1 MRKTSIE
8 KPKLRRTG
16 RRRTVIQ
23 SDSEEE
29 IDREEEMERLG
40 EESFSPI
47 HDDFY
52 GSSPKDDRPNNIE
65 VLSLEDVKA
74 TFNTDDDEES
84 NSDKKS
90 DKIEDIKDEPV
101 PNLPVKIEMQKD
113 MVEELSLGEAV
124 KKLNDSNDSIKIEP
138 EKPESPEK
146 MTSESQEIGF
156 NQNPK
161 ICTL

>member
-1 MRKTSIE
+1 
-8 KPKLRRTG
+8 
-16 RRRTVIQ
+16 
-23 SDSEEE
+23 
-29 IDREEEMERLG
+29 MERLG

-74 TFNTDDDEES
+74 TFNTDDEEES

-124 KKLNDSNDSIKIEP
+124 KKLNDSNESIKIEP

>member
-124 KKLNDSNDSIKIEP
+124 KKLNDSNESIKIEP

>member
-1 MRKTSIE
+1 
-8 KPKLRRTG
+8 
-16 RRRTVIQ
+16 
-23 SDSEEE
+23 
-29 IDREEEMERLG
+29 MERLG

-74 TFNTDDDEES
+74 TFNTDDEEES

-124 KKLNDSNDSIKIEP
+124 KKLNDSNESIKIEP

-156 NQNPK
+156 NQNQK

>member
-124 KKLNDSNDSIKIEP
+124 KKLNDSNESIKIEP

-156 NQNPK
+156 NQNPR

>member
-74 TFNTDDDEES
+74 TFNTDDEEES

-124 KKLNDSNDSIKIEP
+124 KKLNDSNESIKIEP

-161 ICTL
+161 ICRF

>member
-1 MRKTSIE
+1 MRKTSTE

-74 TFNTDDDEES
+74 TFNTDDEEES

-90 DKIEDIKDEPV
+90 DKIEDIKDEPE
-101 PNLPVKIEMQKD
+101 PNLPVKIEMKKD
-113 MVEELSLGEAV
+113 MIEELSLGEAV
-124 KKLNDSNDSIKIEP
+124 KKLNDSNESIKIEP

-156 NQNPK
+156 NQNSK
-161 ICTL
+161 IYTL

>member
-74 TFNTDDDEES
+74 TFNTDDEEES

-101 PNLPVKIEMQKD
+101 PNLPIKIEMQKD

-124 KKLNDSNDSIKIEP
+124 KKLNDSNESIKIEP

>member
-1 MRKTSIE
+1 
-8 KPKLRRTG
+8 
-16 RRRTVIQ
+16 
-23 SDSEEE
+23 
-29 IDREEEMERLG
+29 MERLG

-74 TFNTDDDEES
+74 TFNTDDEEES

-90 DKIEDIKDEPV
+90 AKIEDIKDEPE
-101 PNLPVKIEMQKD
+101 PNLSVKIEMQKD

-124 KKLNDSNDSIKIEP
+124 KKLNDSNESIKIEP
-138 EKPESPEK
+138 EKPDSPQK
-146 MTSESQEIGF
+146 MTSDSLEIGI
-156 NQNPK
+156 NQNQK
-161 ICTL
+161 I

>member
-1 MRKTSIE
+1 
-8 KPKLRRTG
+8 
-16 RRRTVIQ
+16 
-23 SDSEEE
+23 
-29 IDREEEMERLG
+29 MERLG

-74 TFNTDDDEES
+74 TFNTDDEEES

-101 PNLPVKIEMQKD
+101 PNLPIKIEMQKD

-124 KKLNDSNDSIKIEP
+124 KKLNDSNESIKIEP